1 MKKPKPI
8 FVIRLNK
15 GTPIDQRA
23 AIFANTKL
31 EMPELFEEYHVLFAS
46 GENKHIE
53 FECYNIE
60 DIPEDVRKKTN
71 GLILGIINNKQF

>member
-1 MKKPKPI
+1 M
-8 FVIRLNK
+8 N
-15 GTPIDQRA
+15 QRA

-46 GENKHIE
+46 GDNKHIE

-71 GLILGIINNKQF
+71 GLILDIINKKQF